1 MADQALINRF
11 RAARK
16 DPTLV
21 VLEGFHAIKH
31 ALRFGAEIELC
42 IMRDASEVQRL
53 AAALAPDVRQQ
64 LKSAV
69 VVSLQI
75 FQQLAP
81 TPHPTGVIALARR
94 PRVMVK
100 ELLKRLEP
108 APIVVLFQ
116 PQRLSNIGA
125 SVRVA
130 AAAGATGLIVIGDA
144 DPWSP
149 EAVRGGAGLQFALP
163 VTQAPELPPT
173 TRPII
178 AIDPEG
184 DEPATVIIP
193 PQALLLFGSERDG
206 IEPTLLTRAN
216 QRLRI
221 PMQPGVSSLNLA
233 TSVAAVLYAYG
244 SGNTLQ

>member
-11 RAARK
+11 RAARR
-16 DPTLV
+16 DPSLV

-31 ALRFGAEIELC
+31 AMRFGAAIDITVARDVEEL
-42 IMRDASEVQRL
+42 RQL
-53 AAALAPDVRQQ
+53 AILLAPDVVEQ
-64 LKSAV
+64 LKGAV
-69 VVSLQI
+69 LVSHQT
-75 FQQLAP
+75 FQQLSP
-81 TPHPTGVIALARR
+81 VPHPTGVVALARR
-94 PRVMVK
+94 PHVTVK
-100 ELLKRLEP
+100 AVLKQSGS
-108 APIVVLFQ
+108 APIVVLDR

-130 AAAGATGLIVIGDA
+130 AAAGAAALIVVGDR

-163 VTQAPELPPT
+163 VAQVLELPPT

-178 AIDPEG
+178 AIDPDG
-184 DEPATVIIP
+184 DEASTATIP
-193 PQALLLFGSERDG
+193 PRALLLFGSERDG
-206 IEPTLLTRAN
+206 IDPTLLTRAN

-221 PMQPGVSSLNLA
+221 PMRPGVSSLNLA

-244 SGNTLQ
+244 AGNTLQ